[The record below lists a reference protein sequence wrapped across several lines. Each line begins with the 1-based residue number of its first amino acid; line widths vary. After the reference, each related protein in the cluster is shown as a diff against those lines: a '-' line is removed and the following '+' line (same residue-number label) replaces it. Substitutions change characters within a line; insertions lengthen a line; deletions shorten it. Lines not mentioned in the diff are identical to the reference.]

1 MGRGAARPSSSAAV
15 DVSFVLPC
23 LNEVQC
29 LEPCIL
35 MIRDA
40 LAELDQRL
48 GLKGEIIVADNGSTD
63 GSQALAL
70 RLGARVVAV
79 SERGYGAALRGGFT
93 AARGRFLVMGDAD
106 GSYDFRE
113 AVPMVEALTNG
124 AGLCMGSR
132 FKGGVKPGAMP
143 WKNRYIGN
151 PALTGILNLLFRTGV
166 SDAHCG
172 LRALTRACFDRL
184 GLTGAGME
192 FASEMVI
199 KAALKGEVIAEVPAT
214 LSPDLRDRPPHLRP
228 WRDGWRHLRY
238 LFMLSPMWLFAVP
251 AAAGLA
257 AGAGILAVAT
267 WFALFAPH
275 ARTLFGD
282 YWVVLAAAMIAVSHN
297 AALLAFAS
305 HVLGVRSGYRRPKP
319 WMARL
324 SRWVTLE
331 SMIIAGVAAGL
342 AGFAVLVGIALAWWA
357 RDFGPA
363 RLVLPAVIGTLL
375 MTLGAQTIFGG
386 FMLSIVS
393 GHEARFLDIEPASA
407 TPASASD
414 VRHAPAR

>member
-1 MGRGAARPSSSAAV
+1 VEGV

-23 LNEVQC
+23 LNEAQC
-29 LEPCIL
+29 LQPCIA
-35 MIRDA
+35 MIWEA
-40 LAELDQRL
+40 LAMLRETQ
-48 GLKGEIIVADNGSTD
+48 GLTGEIIVADNGSTD

-79 SERGYGAALRGGFT
+79 PERGYGAALRGGFK

-113 AVPMVEALTNG
+113 APAMIEALIGG

-132 FKGGVKPGAMP
+132 FKGGIKPGAMP

-151 PALTGILNLLFRTGV
+151 PILTGILNVLFGTKI

-172 LRALTRACFDRL
+172 LRALTRSCFDRL

-238 LFMLSPMWLFAVP
+238 LFMLSPYWLFAVP
-251 AAAGLA
+251 AVAVGAAGLA
-257 AGAGILAVAT
+257 ILAVAG
-267 WFALFAPH
+267 WFYVFQPRANGY
-275 ARTLFGD
+275 FGD
-282 YWVVLAAAMIAVSHN
+282 YWVVLAAAMVGVSHM
-297 AALLAFAS
+297 AGI
-305 HVLGVRSGYRRPKP
+305 LGVATHVHGEREGYRRPKP
-319 WMARL
+319 WTARL
-324 SRWVTLE
+324 ARWITLE
-331 SMIIAGVAAGL
+331 TMIAGGL
-342 AGFAVLVGIALAWWA
+342 GAFLIGFTILGVVLFSWQARHFERAHSVYPAVL
-357 RDFGPA
+357 
-363 RLVLPAVIGTLL
+363 GTL
-375 MTLGAQTIFGG
+375 MITLGAQNILGG
-386 FMLSIVS
+386 FMLAIVS
-393 GHEARFLDIEPASA
+393 GHEARFLESAKPAPDPAAAAASA
-407 TPASASD
+407 TG
-414 VRHAPAR
+414 APAK